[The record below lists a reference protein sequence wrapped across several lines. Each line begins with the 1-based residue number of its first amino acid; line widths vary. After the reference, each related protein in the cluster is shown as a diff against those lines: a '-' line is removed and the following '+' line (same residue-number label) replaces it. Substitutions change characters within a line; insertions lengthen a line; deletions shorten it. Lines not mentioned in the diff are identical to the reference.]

1 MPHIRASREAA
12 LEYSLQRKPWGSA
25 SKIQRPDRGG
35 RKSGWRSMRCTP
47 PRISPLMSIVI
58 FTQPGCFS
66 CELMRVYLE
75 AREIAFEERDISKD
89 TEARRTMTET
99 YGSNETPTMLIDE
112 EVIIGFDPGLLDQI
126 LDSPASSDSVN

>member
-1 MPHIRASREAA
+1 MPHI
-12 LEYSLQRKPWGSA
+12 LL
-25 SKIQRPDRGG
+25 
-35 RKSGWRSMRCTP
+35 
-47 PRISPLMSIVI
+47 

-89 TEARRTMTET
+89 SEARRTMTET

-126 LDSPASSDSVN
+126 LDSPASSESVN